1 MKMDLLFWFCERRT
15 YKRPRHS
22 PPPYERSS
30 SPIVDLPYRSARS
43 LQRRAAKRLAILRAA
58 NNPEQGI
65 PETMASKSQIS
76 LHLRRA
82 RSCPELAFASR
93 ANSET
98 PLLCVSSQSSSN
110 ITPVTV

>member
-1 MKMDLLFWFCERRT
+1 MDLFFWFCDRTT

-43 LQRRAAKRLAILRAA
+43 LQRRAAKRLAIMRAA
-58 NNPEQGI
+58 NNPEQGVA
-65 PETMASKSQIS
+65 ETMPSKSQIS
-76 LHLRRA
+76 LHIRRA
-82 RSCPELAFASR
+82 RSCPELAFAAR
-93 ANSET
+93 AKYDT
-98 PLLCVSSQSSSN
+98 PSLYISSQSSSN